1 MSGRNG
7 AGNSRSAR
15 LRLYWLPPGINQW
28 QGGRG
33 DGSLCQ
39 GMRVGACRAGWS
51 PMQGLQHRGQSQ
63 TIIWAPSTG
72 CCAGR
77 MAKPAPKLASEC
89 SWMSLGA
96 AARESAN
103 SANQSGSGV
112 QSLSVWV
119 GIRGTS
125 RPSSLGKASVPGS
138 RRDASLRGAAGEEH
152 PVGTPAGQGQ
162 GLGTGRASA
171 HLLPVGRGGPQLPP
185 GPPLT
190 RPYEQCLQTLQ
201 PPPRPGSP
209 TPRPSSSTRPTSPM
223 PLPWGKHRGAGR
235 GLAGVGCHGGPRTG
249 GLVGTLRRRFSGGVM
264 RQRRPKWG
272 PRLVSLLRGP
282 SRGGQ
287 GAAGAQRQP
296 PGGET
301 NSPAPLAPSPPRSA
315 LSALVPTA
323 VLLSLLAVAGSAG
336 LIYVL
341 WRRREGKGTQ
351 GCHCARPRHS
361 GTHPGELSGAGAGE
375 PGGG

>member
-1 MSGRNG
+1 MLLDEPRCCSQRECKLCKPKRVWG
-7 AGNSRSAR
+7 AKSERLGGDKGHIQALQPRESLGSWQPERCLSAGSCRGGAPGGNT
-15 LRLYWLPPGINQW
+15 G
-28 QGGRG
+28 
-33 DGSLCQ
+33 
-39 GMRVGACRAGWS
+39 RAGA
-51 PMQGLQHRGQSQ
+51 R
-63 TIIWAPSTG
+63 
-72 CCAGR
+72 AG
-77 MAKPAPKLASEC
+77 
-89 SWMSLGA
+89 
-96 AARESAN
+96 
-103 SANQSGSGV
+103 
-112 QSLSVWV
+112 
-119 GIRGTS
+119 
-125 RPSSLGKASVPGS
+125 LGKGW
-138 RRDASLRGAAGEEH
+138 
-152 PVGTPAGQGQ
+152 
-162 GLGTGRASA
+162 ASA

-223 PLPWGKHRGAGR
+223 PLPWGEHRRAGR

-249 GLVGTLRRRFSGGVM
+249 GLVGTLRRHFSGGVM

-282 SRGGQ
+282 SHGGQ